1 MKKIPFYCRRDASYG
16 LRASRRAGFN
26 IAGYECTACSKLEAR
41 SSKLVARS
49 LLRAPV
55 ILRQRLCHILP
66 SHQDESLI
74 FQEFLELRTLDHI
87 EIMLPPGRAPI
98 GMVEC
103 RAAHLIV
110 VVGKVQD
117 HLVNAGAEW

>member
-1 MKKIPFYCRRDASYG
+1 MKKIPFYCRRASSFE
-16 LRASRRAGFN
+16 LRAASFEKGRFQYYRVQM
-26 IAGYECTACSKLEAR
+26 YELAR

-49 LLRAPV
+49 SLRAPV
-55 ILRQRLCHILP
+55 ILRQRLCHIFP

-110 VVGKVQD
+110 VIGEVQD
-117 HLVNAGAEW
+117 HLVNTGAEW

>member
-1 MKKIPFYCRRDASYG
+1 MKKIPFYCRRDANYG
-16 LRASRRAGFN
+16 LRASRRAGLN
-26 IAGYECTACSKLEAR
+26 ITGYECTSLLVAQ

-49 LLRAPV
+49 SPRAPV
-55 ILRQRLCHILP
+55 ILRQCLRHIFP

-74 FQEFLELRTLDHI
+74 FQEFLELRALDHI
-87 EIMLPPGRAPI
+87 EIMLPPGRAPL

-110 VVGKVQD
+110 VIGKVQD
-117 HLVNAGAEW
+117 HLVNAGAER

>member
-1 MKKIPFYCRRDASYG
+1 MKKIPFYCRRAASFE

-26 IAGYECTACSKLEAR
+26 ITRWERTAC
-41 SSKLVARS
+41 SKLVARS
-49 LLRAPV
+49 SLRAPV
-55 ILRQRLCHILP
+55 ILRQRLCHIFP

-74 FQEFLELRTLDHI
+74 FQKFLELRALDHI

-110 VVGKVQD
+110 VIGKMQD
-117 HLVNAGAEW
+117 PLVNAGAEW